1 MMGIVDMMQRA
12 ENQAF
17 GRLNRMQEE
26 ADIWDERQAEID
38 EQVRQ
43 IIRVERDRMQIPEW
57 CIKQMI
63 SKSLIKPRGKGR
75 E

>member
-1 MMGIVDMMQRA
+1 MGIVDMMQRA
-12 ENQAF
+12 ENEAF

-26 ADIWDERQAEID
+26 GDIWDQRQAEID

-57 CIKQMI
+57 CIKNMI
-63 SKSLIKPRGKGR
+63 AKALITPK
-75 E
+75 